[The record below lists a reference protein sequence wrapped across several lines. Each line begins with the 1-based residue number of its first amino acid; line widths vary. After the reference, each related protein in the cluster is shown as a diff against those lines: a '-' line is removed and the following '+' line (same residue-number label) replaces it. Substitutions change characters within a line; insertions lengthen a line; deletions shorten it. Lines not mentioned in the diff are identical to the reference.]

1 MGIFIVVDGNINN
14 NHNNN
19 DNNTTAP
26 IITNRSVFGCLGCCL
41 SREIAPLSGCFT
53 GHLHAMHGTQ
63 AQTAASIF
71 SSAICCKR
79 GQSISAAATNR
90 QHIHANR
97 TLGWSDA
104 VYGALQYV
112 FVCVCIVLPINDV
125 MVMTS
130 YGTNEAHF
138 ARSLR
143 YNLFIHKSPFFFCA
157 VCCRCRLPQPLSVM
171 FTVKERQC
179 RR

>member
-97 TLGWSDA
+97 TLGWFDA

-112 FVCVCIVLPINDV
+112 FVCVYCASYQWRNGNDV
-125 MVMTS
+125 VW
-130 YGTNEAHF
+130 YE
-138 ARSLR
+138 RSTFRSVAPLQ
-143 YNLFIHKSPFFFCA
+143 FIYTQISVFFCA